1 MRINKLEFE
10 NIGPF
15 KEASLDF
22 RDEEGNYPMII
33 FTGENGTGKTIVI
46 DAIRAMFLGSY
57 GKIERNIVRNNT
69 SSFGVN
75 MNFTLN
81 KNEYEKTCNELKN
94 GKFNI
99 DFSSISN
106 AVTIGIKDK
115 LPEGT
120 KYDWMLDYW
129 TSKLAT
135 DNFDVRNLVF
145 PEPNKYLIYAL
156 DGIHR
161 NTQVVELITFFDYL
175 KDSEDQTERKLGEF
189 LYETLKEIIK
199 LSLND
204 GELKHVQ
211 RKSLRPIVIQNQ
223 QEVGLDQLS
232 SGNLYLIQRFVSLLG
247 QVYAIAHLNNLPYE
261 QAIQSQGLLL
271 IDEAENHLHPKWQKT
286 FLNSIKKI
294 FPNLQIILTTHS
306 PFIVASA
313 KDAKVFVCKSE
324 TGYSI
329 IEEETEQFSNKPI
342 SEILVTPVFNT
353 QPFSEEISK
362 LIEERKTALEKGD
375 KSEVKRIEDRLIQIN
390 PEYFS
395 AFDIEEMIKAISNQ

>member
-1 MRINKLEFE
+1 MRINKLELE

-15 KEASLDF
+15 KKASLDF
-22 RDEEGNYPMII
+22 RDEEGNYPIII
-33 FTGENGTGKTIVI
+33 FTGENGTGKTIVL
-46 DAIRAMFLGSY
+46 DAIRAMLLGKW
-57 GKIERNIVRNNT
+57 GKIERDIVRNNT
-69 SSFGVN
+69 PFN
-75 MNFTLN
+75 LYLNLTLN
-81 KNEYEKTCNELKN
+81 EKEYELKCKSVRN
-94 GKFNI
+94 DTLNI
-99 DFSSISN
+99 DFPTIGQ
-106 AVTIGIKDK
+106 AVTMK
-115 LPEGT
+115 LSDRLLGT
-120 KYDWMLDYW
+120 ARYNWMLDYW

-135 DNFDVRNLVF
+135 DSFDLRNLVF
-145 PEPNKYLIYAL
+145 PEPNQYLQNAL
-156 DGIHR
+156 NGIHR

-199 LSLND
+199 LSLNT

-211 RKSLRPIVIQNQ
+211 RKTFKPIVIQNQ
-223 QEVGLDQLS
+223 QEVSLDQLS

-247 QVYAIAHLNNLPYE
+247 QVYAIAQLNNISYE

-286 FLNSIKKI
+286 FLDSIKKV

-362 LIEERKTALEKGD
+362 LIEERKSALEAGD
-375 KSEVKRIEDRLIQIN
+375 KEKVKQIEQRLIQIN